1 MDQSTVLQSRE
12 LTLRM
17 EVTCWELGENLGPSC
32 LSHCLPPGWVACL
45 GTRASTFQ
53 EGLGATGLKWTQ
65 RGDLSWARSELTL
78 SVFHANTPPPFAV
91 LPSMSLC
98 LSFLL
103 SFTPH
108 LTLRSMR
115 PGRWIFQAWAQTQAS
130 GKALRRALEVLQ
142 HPTQAAGGCGWG
154 VGWGL
159 SAPHLALGV
168 AF

>member
-1 MDQSTVLQSRE
+1 
-12 LTLRM
+12 M
-17 EVTCWELGENLGPSC
+17 EVTCWEPGEKPGPSC
-32 LSHCLPPGWVACL
+32 LSHCLPPGGAACL
-45 GTRASTFQ
+45 GTRASTFR
-53 EGLGATGLKWTQ
+53 EGLRATGLKGTQ
-65 RGDLSWARSELTL
+65 RGDLSWARSELTWTSL
-78 SVFHANTPPPFAV
+78 SSMPTPRLPAV

-115 PGRWIFQAWAQTQAS
+115 PGRWIFQSWAQTQAS

-154 VGWGL
+154 L
-159 SAPHLALGV
+159 STPHLALGL

>member
-1 MDQSTVLQSRE
+1 
-12 LTLRM
+12 M
-17 EVTCWELGENLGPSC
+17 EVTCWEPGEKPGPFC
-32 LSHCLPPGWVACL
+32 LSHRLPPGGVACL
-45 GTRASTFQ
+45 GTRASTFR
-53 EGLGATGLKWTQ
+53 EGLGATRLKGTQ
-65 RGDLSWARSELTL
+65 RGDLSWARSELTWPSL
-78 SVFHANTPPPFAV
+78 SSMPTPPPPTHAV
-91 LPSMSLC
+91 LPSMSLR

-103 SFTPH
+103 SFTPQ

-159 SAPHLALGV
+159 SAPHLALGL